1 MVQSKPWYTSRGWTD
16 VKWCRE
22 EEQNMKVFRW
32 VLTLFQKLL
41 SSFEINVK
49 QRWIHWSGLVT
60 AASGAISSSGS
71 KLDSLVEAVPPEH
84 GLLGLL
90 LVDLEVVEARPRDL
104 LQCGPQIRL
113 EGFFQSLKIKPCRW
127 LVGTCKHVWRRCI
140 FIIYLPT
147 YFCVLNWQSFFLCTQ
162 LIKFKEGT
170 SSMFIKLISWM
181 LFDFT

>member
-1 MVQSKPWYTSRGWTD
+1 MMPSRST
-16 VKWCRE
+16 KY
-22 EEQNMKVFRW
+22 VFRW

-41 SSFEINVK
+41 GSFEINVK
-49 QRWIHWSGLVT
+49 QRWIHCSGLGTNAV
-60 AASGAISSSGS
+60 GIISSSGS

-127 LVGTCKHVWRRCI
+127 LVDTCKHVWRRCI

-147 YFCVLNWQSFFLCTQ
+147 YFCVLNWQSFFCVLNW
-162 LIKFKEGT
+162 LSLRKEPVVCLLN
-170 SSMFIKLISWM
+170 SSVGCY
-181 LFDFT
+181 